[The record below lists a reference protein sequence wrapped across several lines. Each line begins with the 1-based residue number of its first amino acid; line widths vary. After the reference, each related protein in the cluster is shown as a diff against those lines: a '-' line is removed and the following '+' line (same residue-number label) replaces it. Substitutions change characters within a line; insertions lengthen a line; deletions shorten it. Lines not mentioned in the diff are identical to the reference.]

1 MRNLEVRNLKAWRPA
16 LELMHEEVAANFVAT
31 SVDQMDDRFI
41 RATYDQD
48 LTDALLRWPRKRS
61 LSPMRWARMQ
71 RSASVGGAMV
81 ISSRSRSLASGCYL
95 VALSLSLSRGL
106 SLYFSDIEISRERVL
121 SK

>member
-16 LELMHEEVAANFVAT
+16 LELMHEEVAANIVAT
-31 SVDQMDDRFI
+31 SVDQIDDRFI

-71 RSASVGGAMV
+71 RSASVGGG
-81 ISSRSRSLASGCYL
+81 RW
-95 VALSLSLSRGL
+95 
-106 SLYFSDIEISRERVL
+106 
-121 SK
+121 